1 MEIQV
6 CIQTTCPSEGLQLA
20 ATKRLN
26 NMSFFLSGS
35 DSGNGFPLNPDG
47 RPYSTSDV
55 SLVGTL
61 TSNGRLLNVHIG
73 PVYVLNG
80 RSMDIQWTYQMRH
93 NSSVQIGLK
102 WTSILDLQEMPCTV
116 PGRPLGPH
124 QTSTR
129 CLLDADQI
137 SYLTGMVSGVLLDL
151 HQTLYWMNIVKYQ
164 VSVISGQSFKN
175 IDEQS

>member
-1 MEIQV
+1 MTI
-6 CIQTTCPSEGLQLA
+6 CINISKKYSSRTENA
-20 ATKRLN
+20 
-26 NMSFFLSGS
+26 SFF
-35 DSGNGFPLNPDG
+35 P
-47 RPYSTSDV
+47 
-55 SLVGTL
+55 VGTL
-61 TSNGRLLNVHIG
+61 TSNGHLLNVHIG
-73 PVYVLNG
+73 PVDVQKG
-80 RSMDIQWTYQMRH
+80 RSIDIQWTYQMRR
-93 NSSVQIGLK
+93 NSPVQIGLN
-102 WTSILDLQEMPCTV
+102 WESFSDLQGTPCTV

-164 VSVISGQSFKN
+164 VSVISGQSFEN